1 MLLTM
6 IRNLSL
12 IAAFAFWPSLLS
24 AQHSHGATSLTP
36 SVTFPQ
42 DDAVLLEQ
50 PRMLV
55 ISFRV
60 NVQLLKLALYT
71 DKNDWIDMGFQ
82 WDPGQSD
89 NNFVFPIP
97 SELPA
102 AEYYSAQWSV
112 VDENQRFMKG
122 EFKFAF
128 GPEAIAPSETVEA
141 SITRREDSEY
151 GTPFE
156 EFQKRERERGNPDP

>member
-1 MLLTM
+1 MTLL
-6 IRNLSL
+6 RNLAL
-12 IAAFAFWPSLLS
+12 IIVCACWPSVLLG
-24 AQHSHGATSLTP
+24 QHSHGATALTP

-55 ISFRV
+55 VSFRV

-97 SELPA
+97 TELPA
-102 AEYYSAQWSV
+102 AEYYTAEWSV
-112 VDENQRFMKG
+112 VGEDRRFMKG

-128 GPEAIAPSETVEA
+128 GPDAIAPSETIEGG
-141 SITRREDSEY
+141 ITRREDDEY

-156 EFQKRERERGNPDP
+156 EFQKRQQAQGNQ